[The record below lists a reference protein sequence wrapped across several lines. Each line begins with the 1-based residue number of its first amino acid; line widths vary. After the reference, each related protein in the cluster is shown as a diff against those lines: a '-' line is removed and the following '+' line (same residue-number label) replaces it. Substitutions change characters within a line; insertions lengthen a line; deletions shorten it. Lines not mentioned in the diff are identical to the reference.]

1 MIANIVKCLALLNKI
16 PEALEHLK
24 STMGKEMS
32 LITKKTAQQISEIY
46 TSGTKNILKE
56 LFEAVMEQMKRVV
69 EAHTNLLDT
78 VKSQLRERPSTAEVV
93 LYTKEDVWSQVQTV
107 VRFALFI
114 S

>member
-1 MIANIVKCLALLNKI
+1 
-16 PEALEHLK
+16 
-24 STMGKEMS
+24 MS